1 MIKLWLRHFLKT
13 LVLFLILSAIMFYT
27 QTKDYLIA
35 RFGEPTPEQ
44 LYFVNELNNTNEI
57 YYAMCTPL
65 ETTLMWGMGLWQ
77 ILIPLISTYSVFSF
91 LVYKDKVMHF
101 TAIRKN
107 KYSRELI
114 KNIILTALIGALAV
128 YIGYVIVFEWAAA
141 YFPSR
146 SLLGEEIIGGY
157 TMFADIFDRETLIE
171 HYRLYYLIEG
181 LVSYF
186 LISLEFGLLTIYVSL
201 RTDKKY
207 LIVLIPFLFYVISAL
222 MGSGELDYYSVLAYT
237 APSTY
242 QYIMTTYMVCYH
254 VIVLVIIGGIIYYY
268 IKKNK
273 ERIM

>member
-1 MIKLWLRHFLKT
+1 
-13 LVLFLILSAIMFYT
+13 
-27 QTKDYLIA
+27 
-35 RFGEPTPEQ
+35 
-44 LYFVNELNNTNEI
+44 
-57 YYAMCTPL
+57 MCTPL

-157 TMFADIFDRETLIE
+157 TMFADIFGRETLIE
-171 HYRLYYLIEG
+171 HYHLYYLAEG
-181 LVSYF
+181 FVSYS
-186 LISLEFGLLTIYVSL
+186 LIALEFGLLTIYVSL

-207 LIVLIPFLFYVISAL
+207 LNRIDPVYLLCYQCIDGIRGVGLLFSISL
-222 MGSGELDYYSVLAYT
+222 YSPVYLSVYNDNVYGMLSCNCFGS
-237 APSTY
+237 
-242 QYIMTTYMVCYH
+242 IRWN
-254 VIVLVIIGGIIYYY
+254 IIQLY
-268 IKKNK
+268 
-273 ERIM
+273 

>member
-1 MIKLWLRHFLKT
+1 MKKIWLRHFLKT

-65 ETTLMWGMGLWQ
+65 ETTFMWGMSLWQ

-107 KYSRELI
+107 KYSRELK
-114 KNIILTALIGALAV
+114 KNIILTALIGALAI
-128 YIGYVIVFEWAAA
+128 YIGYVIVFEWAAT

-146 SLLGEEIIGGY
+146 SLLGEEIVGGY
-157 TMFADIFDRETLIE
+157 TMFADIFGREALIE
-171 HYRLYYLIEG
+171 HYHLYYLVEG
-181 LVSYF
+181 FISYF
-186 LISLEFGLLTIYVSL
+186 LIALEFGLLTIYISL

-207 LIVLIPFLFYVISAL
+207 LIVLIPFIFYVISAL

-242 QYIMTTYMVCYH
+242 QYLMTTYMVCYH
-254 VIVLVIIGGIIYYY
+254 VIVLGVLGGILYNF
-268 IKKNK
+268 IKKSK
-273 ERIM
+273 ERIV

>member
-1 MIKLWLRHFLKT
+1 M
-13 LVLFLILSAIMFYT
+13 
-27 QTKDYLIA
+27 
-35 RFGEPTPEQ
+35 
-44 LYFVNELNNTNEI
+44 
-57 YYAMCTPL
+57 
-65 ETTLMWGMGLWQ
+65 
-77 ILIPLISTYSVFSF
+77 
-91 LVYKDKVMHF
+91 
-101 TAIRKN
+101 
-107 KYSRELI
+107 
-114 KNIILTALIGALAV
+114 AV

-242 QYIMTTYMVCYH
+242 PYLMTTYLVCYH

-268 IKKNK
+268 IRKNK
-273 ERIM
+273 ERII